1 MENSELKILD
11 LVLKYEPY
19 DLIESGVKK
28 AEYREIKPYWCKRI
42 TGLARCCA
50 YSLPS
55 NVEGE
60 RICQMSGVKCTSGN
74 NIKYNAI
81 RFRRGYTKQSM
92 TFMLDSMQVGYGKTE
107 WLAPD
112 GKLVFIL
119 NLGERIY

>member
-1 MENSELKILD
+1 MNEKELKVLD
-11 LVLKYEPY
+11 LVLKHKPY

-55 NVEGE
+55 SVKGE
-60 RICQMSGVKCTSGN
+60 MICQKSGTKCTSGN
-74 NIKYNAI
+74 SIKYNAI

-92 TFMLDSMQVGYGKTE
+92 TFKLDSMRVGYGKPE
-107 WLAPD
+107 WLAPED
-112 GKLVFIL
+112 ELVFIL
-119 NLGERIY
+119 NLGERIN